1 MKKRSGWDLFIKS
14 SISLNRGS
22 LNRVLS
28 VHTTTHLKRL
38 DGPFSTSLKMKAYK
52 PTRLRCQSPI
62 DAEKIESPKA
72 KHQKK

>member
-1 MKKRSGWDLFIKS
+1 MPSPRAACPCP
-14 SISLNRGS
+14 SLY
-22 LNRVLS
+22 S
-28 VHTTTHLKRL
+28 VHTTTTHLKRL